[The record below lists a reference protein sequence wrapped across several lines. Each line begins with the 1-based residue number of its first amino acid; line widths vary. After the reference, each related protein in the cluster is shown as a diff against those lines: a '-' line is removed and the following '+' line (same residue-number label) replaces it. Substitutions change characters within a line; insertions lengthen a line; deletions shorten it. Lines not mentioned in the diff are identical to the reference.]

1 MTNKQIENRVRK
13 LQELEAQQAALT
25 AQADAIRSEIKAEL
39 DDRKVDE
46 VSTGSF
52 TVRWKYIFS
61 DRLDTKALKKE
72 RPEVAAMFTRTTMA
86 KRFSI
91 V

>member
-1 MTNKQIENRVRK
+1 VE
-13 LQELEAQQAALT
+13 ELH
-25 AQADAIRSEIKAEL
+25 I
-39 DDRKVDE
+39 
-46 VSTGSF
+46 GGF

-72 RPEVAAMFTRTTMA
+72 RPEVAAMFTRTSMS